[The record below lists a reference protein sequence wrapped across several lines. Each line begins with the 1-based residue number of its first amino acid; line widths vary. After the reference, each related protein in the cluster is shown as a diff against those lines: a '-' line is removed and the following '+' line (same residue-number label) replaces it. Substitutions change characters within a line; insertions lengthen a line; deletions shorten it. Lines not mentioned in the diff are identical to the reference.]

1 MTTATMTATLPAVN
15 FLGFFKSLASAF
27 VQAKRFERLFA
38 MNDSQLKSRGL
49 DRDQL
54 VRSYISGLGHS

>member
-1 MTTATMTATLPAVN
+1 M
-15 FLGFFKSLASAF
+15 AF
-27 VQAKRFERLFA
+27 VKAKRFERLFA

-49 DRDQL
+49 DRDML